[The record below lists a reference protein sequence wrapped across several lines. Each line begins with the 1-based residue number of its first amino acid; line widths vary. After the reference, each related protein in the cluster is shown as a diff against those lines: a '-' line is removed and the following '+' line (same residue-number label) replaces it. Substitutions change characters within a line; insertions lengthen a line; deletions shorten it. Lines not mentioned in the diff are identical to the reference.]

1 VTWLLG
7 SWCIHPILVL
17 LLVTEPRADTPLR
30 KTRGNS
36 HKPTERPGKRAKIR
50 TPTEKSDAVRVTV
63 VVKKVVRQESAG
75 RPAR

>member
-17 LLVTEPRADTPLR
+17 LLVTEPRADKP
-30 KTRGNS
+30 TRNARGTIHN
-36 HKPTERPGKRAKIR
+36 PTERPGKRARIR
-50 TPTEKSDAVRVTV
+50 KPTEKSDAVRVTV
-63 VVKKVVRQESAG
+63 VDKKVVRQESAG